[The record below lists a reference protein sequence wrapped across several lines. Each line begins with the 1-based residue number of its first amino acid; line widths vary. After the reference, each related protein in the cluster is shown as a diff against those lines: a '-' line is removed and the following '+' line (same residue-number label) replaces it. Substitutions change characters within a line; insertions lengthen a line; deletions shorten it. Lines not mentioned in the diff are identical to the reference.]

1 MSPFRFRPAAR
12 RLALAA
18 ALLAAAGCG
27 RGKTTQDWVAQMKD
41 SDSAQRLRAV
51 KAVAEGRTE
60 PGLVVPALVEALKDQ
75 NAFVR
80 RDAAQALMKIGPDAR
95 PAVPAII
102 ATLRDR
108 NRSVRRA
115 AAEAL
120 KTVDPEAAVRAKV
133 R

>member
-1 MSPFRFRPAAR
+1 V
-12 RLALAA
+12 ALAA

-51 KAVAEGRTE
+51 KAVAASRSEAA
-60 PGLVVPALVEALKDQ
+60 LVVPALAEALKDP

-80 RDAAQALMKIGPDAR
+80 RDAAEALKKIGPDAR
-95 PAVPAII
+95 PAVPAIL

-108 NRSVRRA
+108 NRSVRKA

-120 KTVDPEAAVRAKV
+120 QSVDPEAVARA
-133 R
+133 RLR

>member
-51 KAVAEGRTE
+51 KAVAGSRSEAA
-60 PGLVVPALVEALKDQ
+60 LVVPALAEALRDP

-80 RDAAQALMKIGPDAR
+80 RDAAEALKKIGPEAR
-95 PAVPAII
+95 PAVPAIV

-108 NRSVRRA
+108 NRTVRKA
-115 AAEAL
+115 AVEAL
-120 KTVDPEAAVRAKV
+120 KSVDPETAARA
-133 R
+133 RLR